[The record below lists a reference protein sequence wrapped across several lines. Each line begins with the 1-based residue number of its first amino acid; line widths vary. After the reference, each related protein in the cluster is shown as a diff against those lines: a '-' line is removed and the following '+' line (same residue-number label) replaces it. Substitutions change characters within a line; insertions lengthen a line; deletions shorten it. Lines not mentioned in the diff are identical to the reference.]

1 MVAIFAQ
8 TNIYSFSLKIRKL
21 NTIVMKVVFII
32 Y

>member
-1 MVAIFAQ
+1 MVAIFAK
-8 TNIYSFSLKIRKL
+8 TNIYSFPLKIRKL